1 VGVTAAVQESVVQVV
16 EVEPHIVQVT
26 MCDRVNKN
34 TFTHQMSR
42 ELILAF
48 QTIAANNTC
57 KAVILTGFDTYF
69 ASGGTQEDLL
79 LLQEGKGR
87 FSDNNIYGLA
97 LECRA
102 PVISAMQGHGIGGGF
117 VMGLFA
123 DFVILSRE
131 SIYTTNFMQYG
142 FTPGM
147 GATMIVPHKLGPV
160 LGAEMLLQARRYRG
174 EELKARGVSFP
185 VVPRAEVMGQAFE
198 IARSLARTPRISLVT
213 LKDHLVRSLR
223 QDLPRFIEQE
233 VAMHEITFHQE
244 EVKQNIRSLFG
255 R

>member
-1 VGVTAAVQESVVQVV
+1 MGGVTAAPESVVDVQ

-26 MCDRVNKN
+26 MCDRVHKN

-48 QTIAANNTC
+48 QSIAANDTL
-57 KAVILTGFDTYF
+57 KAVILTGFDSYF
-69 ASGGTQEDLL
+69 ATGGTQADLL
-79 LLQEGKGR
+79 ALQEGKGR

-97 LECRA
+97 LECKI

-123 DFVILSRE
+123 DFVILSWE
-131 SIYTTNFMQYG
+131 SIYTTNFMKYG

-147 GATMIVPHKLGPV
+147 GATMIVPYKLGPV

-174 EELKARGVSFP
+174 AELQGRGVAFP
-185 VVPRAEVMGQAFE
+185 VYPRAEVMNQALD
-198 IARSLARTPRISLVT
+198 IARDLARTPRVSLIT
-213 LKDHLVRSLR
+213 LKDHLVRPLR
-223 QDLPRFIEQE
+223 EDLPRFIEQE
-233 VAMHEITFHQE
+233 VAMHGVTFHQE
-244 EVKQNIRSLFG
+244 EVRDNIRSLFG
-255 R
+255 K